1 MNLMFFFFHY
11 LLFLNSL
18 ISTFIHSHLLYNST
32 MPSFDIVSKVDLQTL
47 DNAINAATKE
57 ITTRFDFRD
66 SKTEIDLDKKTL
78 IVHVLTENEMRIT
91 AVEDVVRSRLIKQKI
106 DPNCMDFGKKQYA
119 SGNMVRKDIIIKQGI
134 DKDSSRKIA
143 KIIKDS
149 GIKVQAQIMDDQ
161 LRVSGKKI
169 DDLQQTMGL
178 LRTADVGIPLQF
190 QNMKS

>member
-1 MNLMFFFFHY
+1 MFFFFHEIN
-11 LLFLNSL
+11 FLKHTIHYSY
-18 ISTFIHSHLLYNST
+18 ISTINTKYYF
-32 MPSFDIVSKVDLQTL
+32 MPTYDIVSKVDLQKL

-66 SKTEIDLDKKTL
+66 SKTEIDLDKKSL
-78 IVHVLTENEMRIT
+78 VVHILTENEMRVT
-91 AVEDVVRSRLIKQKI
+91 AIEDVVRSRLIKQKI
-106 DPNCMDFGKKQYA
+106 DPSCMDFGKQQYA
-119 SGNMVRKDIIIKQGI
+119 SGNMVRKDITIKQGI

-149 GIKVQAQIMDDQ
+149 GLKVQAQIMDDQ

-169 DDLQQTMGL
+169 DDLQQSMSI
-178 LRTADVGIPLQF
+178 LRGADIGIPLQF